1 MAKGL
6 GDPSRIKALRHSIQI
21 SLEDYISDHQYE
33 SRGRFGE
40 ILLLL
45 PNLQSIN
52 LQMIEH
58 IQFAKNVGMAKIDSL
73 LQEMLLSANGTNGNG
88 TLANGSVVPSAS
100 GSAFRPISGSA
111 ASAATG
117 INPDPVGPWSM
128 SHNYTRKFPTIG
140 FNCSR

>member
-6 GDPSRIKALRHSIQI
+6 GDPGKIKSLRRQIQI

-52 LQMIEH
+52 LQMIEQ
-58 IQFAKNVGMAKIDSL
+58 IQFAKNVGVAKIDSL
-73 LQEMLLSANGTNGNG
+73 LQEMLLSGTNSNGTGNNGQ
-88 TLANGSVVPSAS
+88 LSVSVQ
-100 GSAFRPISGSA
+100 SAFRPLPPTPA
-111 ASAATG
+111 G
-117 INPDPVGPWSM
+117 INPETSGSWHINTYPRECLQSM
-128 SHNYTRKFPTIG
+128 SDP
-140 FNCSR
+140 

>member
-6 GDPSRIKALRHSIQI
+6 GDPARIKALRHSIQI

-73 LQEMLLSANGTNGNG
+73 LQEMLLSGTNG
-88 TLANGSVVPSAS
+88 TTSVNGSGLSVPSGQ
-100 GSAFRPISGSA
+100 GSAFRSLPPVIQGS

-117 INPDPVGPWSM
+117 INPDPVPWTHSM
-128 SHNYTRKFPTIG
+128 SHSYTRELK
-140 FNCSR
+140 

>member
-6 GDPSRIKALRHSIQI
+6 GDPGKIKSLRRQIQI

-52 LQMIEH
+52 LQMIEQ
-58 IQFAKNVGMAKIDSL
+58 IQFAKNVGVAKIDSL
-73 LQEMLLSANGTNGNG
+73 LQEMLLSGTSSNNGTGNNGQ
-88 TLANGSVVPSAS
+88 LSVS
-100 GSAFRPISGSA
+100 GQSAFRPLPPA
-111 ASAATG
+111 AAG
-117 INPDPVGPWSM
+117 INPETSAPWHINTYPRECLQSM
-128 SHNYTRKFPTIG
+128 PDHWLGLIQLV
-140 FNCSR
+140 

>member
-6 GDPSRIKALRHSIQI
+6 GDPSRIKALRHQIQI

-73 LQEMLLSANGTNGNG
+73 LQEMLLSGTNGNG
-88 TLANGSVVPSAS
+88 ATTNGGLSVS
-100 GSAFRPISGSA
+100 GQSAFRPLPLSGAGSSSA
-111 ASAATG
+111 TNSINDDPSA
-117 INPDPVGPWSM
+117 GPWNM
-128 SHNYTRKFPTIG
+128 DNYTRECYSKFPW
-140 FNCSR
+140 